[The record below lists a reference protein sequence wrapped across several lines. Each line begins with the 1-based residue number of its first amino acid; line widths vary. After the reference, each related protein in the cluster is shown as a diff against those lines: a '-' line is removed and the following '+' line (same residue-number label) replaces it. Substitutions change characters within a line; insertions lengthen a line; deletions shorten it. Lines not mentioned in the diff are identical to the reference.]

1 MYMVQTL
8 MNKIFQEVGIMD
20 LSKESTYEKKWGEKQ
35 TAVLIERCYQ
45 GEATVKELVLCLLKK
60 RLEAGGR
67 D

>member
-1 MYMVQTL
+1 
-8 MNKIFQEVGIMD
+8 MD

-35 TAVLIERCYQ
+35 TAVLVEHCYK
-45 GEATVKELVLCLLKK
+45 GEASVKELVLSLLKK

>member
-1 MYMVQTL
+1 MYMVQTCL
-8 MNKIFQEVGIMD
+8 NKIFQEVGIMD

-35 TAVLIERCYQ
+35 TEVLVEHCYK
-45 GEATVKELVLCLLKK
+45 GEASVTELVLSLLKK

>member
-1 MYMVQTL
+1 MYMVQTF

-20 LSKESTYEKKWGEKQ
+20 LSKESAYEKKWGEKQ
-35 TAVLIERCYQ
+35 TAVLIERCYL
-45 GEATVKELVLCLLKK
+45 GEASVKELVLNLLKK